1 VSQSTLTKF
10 AANAVFNLG
19 FRAFFAGAGLHKE
32 LLKSKRLDSRLT
44 ILKLTEPR
52 EPFAVT
58 ALL

>member
-1 VSQSTLTKF
+1 
-10 AANAVFNLG
+10 VFNLG